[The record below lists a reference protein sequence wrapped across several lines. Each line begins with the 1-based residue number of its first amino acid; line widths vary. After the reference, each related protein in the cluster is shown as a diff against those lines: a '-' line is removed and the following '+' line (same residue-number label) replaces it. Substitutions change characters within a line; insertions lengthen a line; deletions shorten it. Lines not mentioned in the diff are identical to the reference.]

1 MPSQPTHMIVD
12 VRPGER
18 VALSGGVSV
27 ELVKKSGQLAR
38 LRITAPQDVKIEKK
52 SGECLE
58 TTSHLKSA

>member
-52 SGECLE
+52 AVDCGVASMAE
-58 TTSHLKSA
+58 